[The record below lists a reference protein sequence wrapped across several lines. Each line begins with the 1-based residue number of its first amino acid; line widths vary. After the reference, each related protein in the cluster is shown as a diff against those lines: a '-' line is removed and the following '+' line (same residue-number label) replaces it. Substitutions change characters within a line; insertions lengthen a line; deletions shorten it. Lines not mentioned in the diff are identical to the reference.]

1 MGSFVTM
8 VFSKSMYCH
17 LSNEARPMQVLLT
30 FIVHDMEV
38 KQIAVCLHCIAFYL
52 FYRETRLLKFL
63 GCLGGSLQMNLL
75 QKEVRSIDFTVI
87 AIKMVEAVFTAPLT
101 YFQNAGI

>member
-1 MGSFVTM
+1 M
-8 VFSKSMYCH
+8 H
-17 LSNEARPMQVLLT
+17 VLLN
-30 FIVHDMEV
+30 FIVHDMQV
-38 KQIAVCLHCIAFYL
+38 KQIAMRPHCISFYL

-87 AIKMVEAVFTAPLT
+87 AIKMVEAVFTAPIT
-101 YFQNAGI
+101 YF